1 MKDIEILSNNK
12 HFYTSSIRTETQI
25 EVVKERTGWPEMS
38 SV

>member
-12 HFYTSSIRTETQI
+12 HFYTGSISTDSQI